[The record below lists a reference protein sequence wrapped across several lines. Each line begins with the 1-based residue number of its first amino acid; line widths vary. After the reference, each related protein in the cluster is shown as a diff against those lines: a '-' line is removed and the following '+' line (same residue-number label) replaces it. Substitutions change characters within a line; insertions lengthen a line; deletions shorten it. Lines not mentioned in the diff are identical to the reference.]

1 MTGPNSPRT
10 DETPKELFARVSE
23 QLSRRQLMGNAAKA
37 GAGAMILGGLG
48 AGTAAA
54 DGHGEDGEG
63 EEMNGGEE
71 MKEPSVADIVN
82 YALSLE
88 RLEAAYYK
96 QALASS
102 GGAFDEGDIESGD
115 PGAAFGAP
123 TLRYSTYQELEDIRD
138 HEIFHVEALE
148 GVLKQIGAEDKAATE
163 FQFPDGVYDSPAN
176 FVKFAAVV
184 ENLGVAAYAGAAP
197 ALAKAELALVDGDT
211 SKLQVTPAALGI
223 HSIEARHAS
232 LLRTMN
238 RQRPWLFGE
247 DVDVAQQSIDQPKSM
262 EEVLAVAGEYIV
274 K

>member
-1 MTGPNSPRT
+1 MTGPNSPRS

-37 GAGAMILGGLG
+37 GVGAMALGAFG

-54 DGHGEDGEG
+54 DDHEGGKEG
-63 EEMNGGEE
+63 EEM
-71 MKEPSVADIVN
+71 MDEPSVADIVN
-82 YALSLE
+82 YALTLE
-88 RLEAAYYK
+88 RLEAAYYEG
-96 QALASS
+96 ALASS
-102 GGAFDEGDIESGD
+102 GGVFDERDIEGSHV
-115 PGAAFGAP
+115 AKAFGAP
-123 TLRYSTYQELEDIRD
+123 TLRYSTYQELEDVRD
-138 HEIFHVEALE
+138 HELYHVTALE
-148 GVLKQIGAEDKAATE
+148 GVLDQIGAEDNAATE
-163 FQFPDGVYDSPAN
+163 FSLPDGVYDSVEN
-176 FVKFAAVV
+176 FVSFAAVV

-232 LLRTMN
+232 LLRTLN

-247 DVDVAQQSIDQPKSM
+247 NVDLAEQSIDQPKTM

-274 K
+274 E